1 MDTNTDHRILATY
14 LIETA
19 HPLEQAVAAM
29 AGEQSSGTFVPVPGE
44 TDELRALHGAQ
55 VIRIT
60 ELESVAA
67 PSLPGSKPP
76 KTAGVHPPVY
86 RRAEVVLSFPY
97 LNVGPSLP
105 VLMSTVAGNLFELG
119 QFSGLRLVDIEVP
132 APFADAYPGP
142 QFGIEGTRKLANVY
156 DRPLIGTI
164 IKPSVGLSPEATADL
179 VKTLIEAGL
188 DFIKDDELIAN
199 PPYSPVAA
207 RATAVQ
213 RVINAH
219 ADRTGKRVLY
229 AYNISGDLDEMRR
242 SHDAVVSVGG
252 MCVMVS
258 VITVGLSGVVALR
271 QQSQLPI
278 HGHRNSWGAL
288 TRHPWLGFDFRAYQK
303 FWRLAGV
310 DHLHVNGIR
319 NKFSEPDDSVI
330 ASARAC
336 LTPML
341 GGYTVMPVFS
351 SGQSAEQAPDTYR
364 ALNSTDLMYLAGG
377 GIMAHPSGPAAGVA
391 SLIEAWEAAVQGL
404 NLTKYARS
412 HRALREALEKYGAR

>member
-1 MDTNTDHRILATY
+1 MESTSDQRILATY

-19 HPLEQAVAAM
+19 HSLEQAVAAM

-44 TDELRALHGAQ
+44 TDELRAVHGAQ
-55 VIRIT
+55 VVRIT
-60 ELESVAA
+60 ELESVDT
-67 PSLPGSKPP
+67 PSLPGARSP
-76 KTAGVHPPVY
+76 KGGPEPSTYH
-86 RRAEVVLSFPY
+86 RAEVVLSFPY
-97 LNVGPSLP
+97 INVGPSLP

-119 QFSGLRLVDIEVP
+119 QFSGLRLVDVDLP

-142 QFGIEGTRKLANVY
+142 QFGIAGTRRLAGVY

-164 IKPSVGLSPEATADL
+164 IKPSVGLSPDATADL

-207 RATAVQ
+207 RAQAVQ
-213 RVINAH
+213 QVIDDH
-219 ADRTGKRVLY
+219 AERTGKRVMF
-229 AYNISGDLDEMRR
+229 AYNISGDVDEMRR
-242 SHDAVVSVGG
+242 SHDAVMDAGG
-252 MCVMVS
+252 TCVMVS
-258 VITVGLSGVVALR
+258 VIAVGLSGVVALQR
-271 QQSQLPI
+271 HSELPI

-288 TRHPWLGFDFRAYQK
+288 TRHPWLGFDYCAYQK

-319 NKFSEPDDSVI
+319 NKFSEADESVI
-330 ASARAC
+330 ASAREC

-351 SGQSAEQAPDTYR
+351 SGQTAEQAPDTYR
-364 ALNSTDLMYLAGG
+364 ALGSVDLMYLAGG
-377 GIMAHPSGPAAGVA
+377 GIMAHPGGPAAGVA
-391 SLIEAWEAAVQGL
+391 SLIEAWEAAVQGIDL
-404 NLTKYARS
+404 GEYARS
-412 HRALREALEKYGAR
+412 HRALREALEAYGRR

>member
-1 MDTNTDHRILATY
+1 MESNAEHRILATY
-14 LIETA
+14 QIETS

-44 TDELRALHGAQ
+44 TDELRTLHGAQ
-55 VIRIT
+55 VVRMT
-60 ELESVAA
+60 ELEPVDL

-76 KTAGVHPPVY
+76 KTDGPLVY

-97 LNVGPSLP
+97 INVGSSLP
-105 VLMSTVAGNLFELG
+105 LLMSTVAGNLFELS
-119 QFSGLRLVDIEVP
+119 QFSGLRLVDLELP
-132 APFADAYPGP
+132 APFAAAYPGP
-142 QFGIEGTRKLANVY
+142 QFGIEGTRQLAGVD

-164 IKPSVGLSPEATADL
+164 IKPSVGLSPDATAQL

-199 PPYSPVAA
+199 PPYSPLVE
-207 RATAVQ
+207 RVQAVQ
-213 RVINAH
+213 RVINDH
-219 ADRTGKRVLY
+219 AERTGKRVLY

-242 SHDAVVSVGG
+242 GHDAVLQAGG
-252 MCVMVS
+252 SCVMVS
-258 VITVGLSGVVALR
+258 VIAVGLSGVVALR
-271 QQSQLPI
+271 QHSQLPI
-278 HGHRNSWGAL
+278 HAHRNSWGAL

-319 NKFSEPDDSVI
+319 NKFSESDESVI
-330 ASARAC
+330 ASAREC

-351 SGQSAEQAPDTYR
+351 SGQTAAQAPDTYR
-364 ALNSTDLMYLAGG
+364 SLGSVDLMYLAGG
-377 GIMAHPSGPAAGVA
+377 GIMAHPGGPAAGVA
-391 SLIEAWEAAVQGL
+391 SLIEAWEAAVQGIDL
-404 NLTKYARS
+404 ADYARS
-412 HRALREALEKYGAR
+412 HRALREALETVARR